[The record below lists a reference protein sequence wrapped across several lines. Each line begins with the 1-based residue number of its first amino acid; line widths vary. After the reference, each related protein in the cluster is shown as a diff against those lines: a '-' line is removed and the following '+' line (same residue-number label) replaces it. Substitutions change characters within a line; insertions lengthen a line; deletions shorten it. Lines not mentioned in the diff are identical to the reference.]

1 MKKIIILLLML
12 SLLFTSCEKAAKYTP
27 ISGEYTVK
35 CRISDVEYDISITLD
50 ENLSGK
56 LAFSPESEMRDWEF
70 YYSPEDKSIKYFTSL
85 GEVSEAKG
93 AKSENVKN
101 LFKFVL
107 CDFDNIADVSH
118 SKISGLDVS
127 VLKTTDGAVIYTDSA
142 SGRPLRIE
150 VGDMT
155 ADIILAPQSE

>member
-1 MKKIIILLLML
+1 MKKIIILLLIL
-12 SLLFTSCEKAAKYTP
+12 TLLFTSCEKAAKYTP
-27 ISGEYTVK
+27 IAGEYTVK
-35 CRISDVEYDISITLD
+35 CRISDVEYDISLTLD

-56 LAFSPESEMRDWEF
+56 LAFSPESEMCDWEF
-70 YYSPEDKSIKYFTSL
+70 YYSSESKSIKYFTSL
-85 GEVSEAKG
+85 GEMSEAKN
-93 AKSENVKN
+93 ENVKY

-127 VLKTTDGAVIYTDSA
+127 VLKTTDGAVIYTDSK

>member
-1 MKKIIILLLML
+1 MFT
-12 SLLFTSCEKAAKYTP
+12 LLFSSCEKAAKYTP
-27 ISGEYTVK
+27 IAGEYTVK

-50 ENLSGK
+50 KNLSGK
-56 LAFSPESEMRDWEF
+56 LAFSPESEMCDWEF
-70 YYSPEDKSIKYFTSL
+70 YYSSTDKSIKYFTSL
-85 GEVSEAKG
+85 GEVSEAKN
-93 AKSENVKN
+93 ENVKY

-127 VLKTTDGAVIYTDSA
+127 VLKTTDGAVIYTDSK

>member
-1 MKKIIILLLML
+1 MKKFILLLLMFT
-12 SLLFTSCEKAAKYTP
+12 LLFSSCEKAAKYTP
-27 ISGEYTVK
+27 IAGEYTVK
-35 CRISDVEYDISITLD
+35 CRISDVEYDISLTLD

-56 LAFSPESEMRDWEF
+56 LAFSPESEMCDWEF

-85 GEVSEAKG
+85 GEVSEAKN
-93 AKSENVKN
+93 ENVKY